1 MKITRHNVCVLCCA
15 SLLELFAPHAFADFI
30 SDSTSSL
37 AARNF
42 YYHRDYTNG
51 RNDLNEWAQGLALN
65 LQSGYTE
72 GAVGFGLDLTGWLGI
87 KLDSAPGSS
96 GTGIL
101 PKGASGRAPDDY
113 SRLGA
118 TAKVRYANNTLRVG
132 THMPRLPLLNAS
144 DARLLPQTFNGITL
158 ENTAI
163 DKLLLTTGAFNRT
176 TDRAQAGADKMTL
189 SNSDVRNFGLGE
201 RNGVNFHY
209 LGAEFKPLTN
219 LALKAYYGGLQNYYQ
234 QSFLG
239 ATYTYQINEAQYWNM
254 DLRGF
259 HSQNDGKH
267 YVQHVDNTTLGGL
280 FTYGIGA
287 HAFSI
292 GAQRVTGETGFTYVA
307 GTDAYVVNSIQW
319 GNFSSAQERSLQF
332 KYRYDFAALGVPGL
346 TFMTR
351 YVKGDNI
358 DRHSL
363 SEGKEWER
371 NTDVGYVIQQGS
383 FKGLDITVRNASYRT
398 NFSNDLDETRVI
410 VNYKYNLF

>member
-1 MKITRHNVCVLCCA
+1 MKKTNRKVFVVCCA
-15 SLLELFAPHAFADFI
+15 TLLELGAPNVFADFV
-30 SDSTSSL
+30 SDSTSSI

-42 YYHRDYTNG
+42 YYHRNYYDG
-51 RNDLNEWAQGLALN
+51 RHDLNEWAQGLALN

-118 TAKVRYANNTLRVG
+118 TVKMRYADSTLRVG
-132 THMPRLPLLNAS
+132 THTPRLPLLNAS
-144 DARLLPQTFNGITL
+144 DARLLPQTFNGVTL
-158 ENTAI
+158 ENTGI
-163 DKLLLTTGAFNRT
+163 DKLLLSAGAFNRT

-209 LGAEFKPLTN
+209 LGAEYKPLSN
-219 LALKAYYGGLQNYYQ
+219 LTLKAYYGGLENYYK

-239 ATYTYQINEAQYWNM
+239 ATYTYKIDDAQYLNM

-259 HSQNDGKH
+259 HSQDDGKQ
-267 YVQHVDNTTLGGL
+267 YVQQVDNTTFGGL
-280 FTYGIGA
+280 FTYGVGANSFAIGV
-287 HAFSI
+287 
-292 GAQRVTGETGFTYVA
+292 QRVTGDTGFAYIA
-307 GTDAYVVNSIQW
+307 GTDAYVVNSVQW
-319 GNFSSAQERSLQF
+319 GNFSSAQERSVQF
-332 KYRYDFAALGVPGL
+332 KYTYDFVALGVPGL

-351 YVKGDNI
+351 YVTGDNI
-358 DRHSL
+358 DRGSL

-371 NTDVGYVIQQGS
+371 NTDIGYVIQQGPL
-383 FKGLDITVRNASYRT
+383 KGLAFTVRNASYRT